1 METKNSFISSASV
14 KVQGRTAYY
23 KMLEAVRQGELIQV
37 CRGVYANIDQLSAC
51 MVDIESIVP
60 NGILCLWSAW
70 NIHQLTTSMP
80 QAYHV
85 AIKRDRKVKVPSF
98 PKIELHH
105 YTSNILEIGVMEKI
119 IDGFKVKA
127 LMAVGFEMSSS
138 FIISSMVTKTK
149 PFSSALSHKN
159 LKISKRF
166 APKICPH
173 KSSIFSFILKV

>member
-105 YTSNILEIGVMEKI
+105 YTSNIH
-119 IDGFKVKA
+119 
-127 LMAVGFEMSSS
+127 S
-138 FIISSMVTKTK
+138 
-149 PFSSALSHKN
+149 
-159 LKISKRF
+159 
-166 APKICPH
+166 
-173 KSSIFSFILKV
+173 

>member
-105 YTSNILEIGVMEKI
+105 YTSNILEIGVMENI
-119 IDGFKVKA
+119 TA
-127 LMAVGFEMSSS
+127 LQILSQDKLAVSDMLAFIYDEQPSEEDFIKEMARMCEANSWDTIG
-138 FIISSMVTKTK
+138 
-149 PFSSALSHKN
+149 
-159 LKISKRF
+159 
-166 APKICPH
+166 
-173 KSSIFSFILKV
+173 